1 MAGVGLFS
9 LTCATPH
16 PSGFACH
23 LLSQGE
29 KDREPATSSYDGRRL
44 NAYPFQYPARFPQ
57 RSSRPGR
64 RMMHAV
70 RLPRPM
76 PTEARFQTVQT
87 IQTLFSK
94 GTVQAMIHR
103 NIVIVTGAGISAESG

>member
-1 MAGVGLFS
+1 
-9 LTCATPH
+9 
-16 PSGFACH
+16 
-23 LLSQGE
+23 
-29 KDREPATSSYDGRRL
+29 
-44 NAYPFQYPARFPQ
+44 
-57 RSSRPGR
+57 
-64 RMMHAV
+64 
-70 RLPRPM
+70 M